1 MIKMLEYNGINYY
14 TDPKVYEPAEDTF
27 LLVENLQMERK
38 DRILEIGTGTGII
51 AIKAARNA
59 RMVIATDI
67 NPSALQCATKNIIAN
82 KVFNIELRNGDLF
95 DPVKGEK
102 FDVIIFNTPYLPT
115 SEDEMTGDDLNN
127 AWDGGS
133 DGREVIDRFIA
144 DLPPHLNAGGKV
156 QMLQSSLSDI
166 NKTLGK
172 LEELGLEA
180 SVTAKEKLFFE
191 EVVVITGILK
201 KV

>member
-1 MIKMLEYNGINYY
+1 MLEYNGIHYY
-14 TDPKVYEPAEDTF
+14 TNPQVYEPAEDTF
-27 LLVENLQMERK
+27 LLADNLQVKR
-38 DRILEIGTGTGII
+38 RSNVLEIGTGTGII
-51 AIKAARNA
+51 AITAARKA

-67 NPSALQCATKNIIAN
+67 NPSAIQCATKNIVAN
-82 KVFNIELRNGDLF
+82 KVFNIELRKGDLF

-102 FDVIIFNTPYLPT
+102 FDLIIFNTPYLPT
-115 SEDEMTGDDLNN
+115 SEDELTDDDLNA
-127 AWDGGS
+127 AWYGGS
-133 DGREVIDRFIA
+133 DGREVIERFIT
-144 DLPPHLNAGGKV
+144 DLPHHLNAGGKV

-166 NKTLGK
+166 DKTIKK

-191 EVVVITGILK
+191 ETVVITGILK

>member
-1 MIKMLEYNGINYY
+1 MLEYKGIHYY
-14 TDPKVYEPAEDTF
+14 NHFQVYEPAEDTF
-27 LLVENLQMERK
+27 LLAENLQVKRR
-38 DRILEIGTGTGII
+38 DRVLEIGTGTGII
-51 AIKAARNA
+51 AIKTAKKA

-67 NPSALQCATKNIIAN
+67 NPAAIECATKNIVAN

-102 FDVIIFNTPYLPT
+102 FDLIIFNTPYLPT
-115 SEDEMTGDDLNN
+115 SEDELTGDDLNA

-133 DGREVIDRFIA
+133 DGREVIDRFIV
-144 DLPPHLNAGGKV
+144 DLPIHLNAGGKV

-166 NKTLGK
+166 DKTLEK
-172 LEELGLEA
+172 LEEIGLEA